1 MERDWAADE
10 RLIAS
15 ADNSQCDFEIV
26 SEKAV
31 VIAELALADRR
42 RLAELLTWRPG
53 PPTEPGRYD
62 LEVILEGRSPFLT
75 CGEVLDNGGILLF
88 GSEYRYAGPEHTIR
102 RHFKIPQPPSEEA
115 ANGKD

>member
-53 PPTEPGRYD
+53 PPTEPGLYLFDGPGIQPMSIMVLSDENFAAWRNYKYGSW
-62 LEVILEGRSPFLT
+62 LGPLPLSPRL
-75 CGEVLDNGGILLF
+75 
-88 GSEYRYAGPEHTIR
+88 
-102 RHFKIPQPPSEEA
+102 EA
-115 ANGKD
+115 AK